1 METNNIKYTNAALEQ
16 LEKFKLDQ
24 VKKLED
30 LIVENKRF
38 PGADFIEI
46 TASDIQEEARKFTYR
61 KPEIKNQLRYL
72 VIYTYFVIGIG
83 LMLFGFL
90 YQDIINIWKNQPKQG
105 LYILMGFIMTVMS
118 GILFFYIRYREK
130 IRFDEQSKY
139 VEYLNRSEK
148 IYIDELLK
156 NINEDRNKS
165 AHNTDKKSST

>member
-1 METNNIKYTNAALEQ
+1 METNNIKYTIAALEQ

-61 KPEIKNQLRYL
+61 KPATKNQLQYL
-72 VIYTYFVIGIG
+72 VIYAYFVIGIG
-83 LMLFGFL
+83 LMLFGFS
-90 YQDIINIWKNQPKQG
+90 YQDIIDIWKNQPSQG

-118 GILFFYIRYREK
+118 GILFFYMRYREK
-130 IRFDEQSKY
+130 IRFDERSKY
-139 VEYLNRSEK
+139 SDYLNRIEK
-148 IYIDELLK
+148 NYFDELQKIIL
-156 NINEDRNKS
+156 EERNKS
-165 AHNTDKKSST
+165 VHENDKKNSI